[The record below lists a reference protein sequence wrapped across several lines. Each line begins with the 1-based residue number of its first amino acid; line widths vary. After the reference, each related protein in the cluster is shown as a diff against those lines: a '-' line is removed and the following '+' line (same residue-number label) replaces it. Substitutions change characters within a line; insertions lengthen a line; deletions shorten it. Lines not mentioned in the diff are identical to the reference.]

1 MMPEEWPIAAFAADR
16 PVDPARPRGPSRLA
30 TVRRDFFLDPADRLT
45 EQERALMSAMLGDF
59 VATLA
64 SEIRMLAGNRPDA
77 ADTPKILVKLTKTGL
92 LNRAGLLSLMLRRA
106 DEHRIGS
113 TFASHAG
120 PRKLPLLSR
129 LVGDASPAVAS
140 AAMALVVARGRRRD
154 GFGQPRIELSDL
166 ASDDVVALS
175 HAVAAAMCSAGSE
188 EAVHAAAAEQIVE
201 SVRYEESL
209 DRAVEQLAAVLER
222 GPGKDDRLIEEA
234 SAEGEA
240 ALAAH
245 IIARRAGVTPQAA
258 WDHLLDAGDGGL
270 ALLARM
276 AGLGRQSAARLI
288 ADFGGM
294 IGTASI
300 EDEMA
305 RFDTLGE
312 AEVAA
317 ALAHWRLPRPF
328 RIARTLVGNGNG

>member
-59 VATLA
+59 VASLA
-64 SEIRMLAGNRPDA
+64 REIGMITGRRPDA
-77 ADTPKILVKLTKTGL
+77 SDTPKILAKLTKAGL

-106 DEHRIGS
+106 DEHRIAS
-113 TFASHAG
+113 AFASHAG

-129 LVGDASPAVAS
+129 LVGDASPTVAS

-166 ASDDVVALS
+166 PPDDVVALT
-175 HAVAAAMCSAGSE
+175 HAVAAAMCSSGIA
-188 EAVHAAAAEQIVE
+188 EAVHAAAAEQVAE

-209 DRAVEQLAAVLER
+209 DRAVEQLAAALHR
-222 GPGKDDRLIEEA
+222 GVDKEDQLIEEA
-234 SAEGEA
+234 SGEGEA

-245 IIARRAGVTPQAA
+245 IIARRAGITPQAA

-288 ADFGGM
+288 ADFGVMG
-294 IGTASI
+294 GTASI
-300 EDEMA
+300 EDEML
-305 RFDTLGE
+305 RFDTLDE

-328 RIARTLVGNGNG
+328 RIARTMVRNGNG

>member
-59 VATLA
+59 IAALATEIGLA
-64 SEIRMLAGNRPDA
+64 AGHGPGAEN
-77 ADTPKILVKLTKTGL
+77 TPKILSKVTKAGL
-92 LNRAGLLSLMLRRA
+92 LNRGGLLSLMLRRA
-106 DEHRIGS
+106 DEHRIAS
-113 TFASHAG
+113 AFASHAG
-120 PRKLPLLSR
+120 PRKLPLMSR
-129 LVGDASPAVAS
+129 LVGDPSPAVAS

-166 ASDDVVALS
+166 APDDVVALT
-175 HAVAAAMCSAGSE
+175 HAVAAAMCTSGTD
-188 EAVHAAAAEQIVE
+188 EAVHAAAAEQISE
-201 SVRYEESL
+201 SVRYDESL
-209 DRAVEQLAAVLER
+209 DRAVEQLAAALHR
-222 GPGKDDRLIEEA
+222 GHEKEDRLIEEA
-234 SAEGEA
+234 SGEGEA

-245 IIARRAGVTPQAA
+245 ILARRAGVTPQAA

-288 ADFGGM
+288 ADFGAM
-294 IGTASI
+294 IGTSSI
-300 EDEMA
+300 EEEMV

-328 RIARTLVGNGNG
+328 RIARTMVGNGNG

>member
-1 MMPEEWPIAAFAADR
+1 MPEEWPIAAMAADR
-16 PVDPARPRGPSRLA
+16 QVDPARPRGPSRLA

-64 SEIRMLAGNRPDA
+64 NDIGVVAGIRPEPAE
-77 ADTPKILVKLTKTGL
+77 TPRILSKLTKAGL

-106 DEHRIGS
+106 DEHRIAS
-113 TFASHAG
+113 AFASHAG

-166 ASDDVVALS
+166 ASDDVSALT
-175 HAVAAAMCSAGSE
+175 HAVAAAMCPHGSG
-188 EAVHAAAAEQIVE
+188 EAVHAAAAEQVAE

-209 DRAVEQLAAVLER
+209 DRAVELLAAALHR
-222 GPGKDDRLIEEA
+222 GPGKEDRLIEEA
-234 SAEGEA
+234 SGEGEA

-245 IIARRAGVTPQAA
+245 LIARRAGVTPQAA

-288 ADFGGM
+288 ADFGTM

-305 RFDTLGE
+305 RFDTL
-312 AEVAA
+312 AEEDVAA

-328 RIARTLVGNGNG
+328 RIARTILGNGNG

>member
-1 MMPEEWPIAAFAADR
+1 MPEEWPIAAQAADR

-59 VATLA
+59 VASLA
-64 SEIRMLAGNRPDA
+64 SEIGAAAGVRPDSD
-77 ADTPKILVKLTKTGL
+77 DTATILARLSSAGL
-92 LNRAGLLSLMLRRA
+92 LNRSGLISLMLRRA
-106 DEHRIGS
+106 DEHRIAS
-113 TFASHAG
+113 AFVSHAG

-166 ASDDVVALS
+166 AADDVSALA
-175 HAVAAAMCSAGSE
+175 HAVAAAMSPSGE
-188 EAVHAAAAEQIVE
+188 DEAVFAAAADQVA
-201 SVRYEESL
+201 SGVRYEESL
-209 DRAVEQLAAVLER
+209 DRAVEQLAVALSR
-222 GPGKDDRLIEEA
+222 GDRGEDRLIEEA
-234 SAEGEA
+234 SGEGEA

-245 IIARRAGVTPQAA
+245 LIANRARITPQAA

-276 AGLGRQSAARLI
+276 AGLSRQSAARLI
-288 ADFGGM
+288 ADFGAT
-294 IGTASI
+294 IGTASV
-300 EDEMA
+300 EDEIV

-312 AEVAA
+312 EEVAA
-317 ALAHWRLPRPF
+317 ALADWRLPRAF
-328 RIARTLVGNGNG
+328 RIARTLIGSRNG

>member
-1 MMPEEWPIAAFAADR
+1 
-16 PVDPARPRGPSRLA
+16 
-30 TVRRDFFLDPADRLT
+30 
-45 EQERALMSAMLGDF
+45 MSAMLGDF

-64 SEIRMLAGNRPDA
+64 VEIGLAAGIRPEPG
-77 ADTPKILVKLTKTGL
+77 DTPRILSKLTRAGL

-106 DEHRIGS
+106 DEHRIAS
-113 TFASHAG
+113 AFASHAG
-120 PRKLPLLSR
+120 PRRLPLLSR
-129 LVGDASPAVAS
+129 LVGASSPTIAS

-166 ASDDVVALS
+166 PPDDVVALT
-175 HAVAAAMCSAGSE
+175 HAVAAAMSPGGSA
-188 EAVHAAAAEQIVE
+188 EAIHAAAAEQVAE

-209 DRAVEQLAAVLER
+209 DRAVEQLADALHR
-222 GPGKDDRLIEEA
+222 GPDKEDRLIEEA
-234 SAEGEA
+234 SGEGEA

-245 IIARRAGVTPQAA
+245 LISRHAGVTPQAA

-276 AGLGRQSAARLI
+276 AGLSRQSAARLI
-288 ADFGGM
+288 ADFGAM

-305 RFDTLGE
+305 RFDTLDE
-312 AEVAA
+312 QEVAA

-328 RIARTLVGNGNG
+328 RIAHTMLGNGNG